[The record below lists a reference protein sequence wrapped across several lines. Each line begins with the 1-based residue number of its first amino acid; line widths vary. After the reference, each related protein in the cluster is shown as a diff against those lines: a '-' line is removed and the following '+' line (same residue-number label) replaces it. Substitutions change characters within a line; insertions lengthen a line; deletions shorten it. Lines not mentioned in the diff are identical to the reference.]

1 MNSTLYRSASEE
13 EDKPWRE
20 IRDEIFWMHSE
31 CTPLSIHILNRHKA
45 FACIRPGSL
54 SCHSLVIR
62 PLHVRVCVR
71 VCVCACR
78 RKKNKPPLIHVFP
91 PSLTIT
97 WKRRGPKPG
106 STINQISPSRKN
118 VPSSI
123 LWNCCVSCHKGIRR
137 GKMNRENCCKKKS
150 YESDFTNANQGIVE
164 MEKRKTW

>member
-1 MNSTLYRSASEE
+1 MRYFGCIQSALRFPSTYWIVIKRSRAS
-13 EDKPWRE
+13 DRAHCPV
-20 IRDEIFWMHSE
+20 IHSSSDHFTFV
-31 CTPLSIHILNRHKA
+31 CA
-45 FACIRPGSL
+45 F
-54 SCHSLVIR
+54 
-62 PLHVRVCVR
+62 

-150 YESDFTNANQGIVE
+150 YESDFTNANQGDGK
-164 MEKRKTW
+164 MENLIIILLLHTFFSI